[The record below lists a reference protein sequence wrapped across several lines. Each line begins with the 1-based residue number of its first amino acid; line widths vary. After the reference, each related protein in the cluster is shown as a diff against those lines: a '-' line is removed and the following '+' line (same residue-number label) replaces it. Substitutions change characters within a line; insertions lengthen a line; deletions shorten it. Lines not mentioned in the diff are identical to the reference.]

1 MIPSDTIEGKPVEQV
16 ERVIYLGHMATED
29 GKSESEIKRRI
40 EIARGA
46 FENMSKV
53 LTNRSININT
63 RKRLLKCY
71 VWSTLLYG
79 AETWTLTK
87 STMKKIEAFEMW
99 CYRRM
104 MRISYTEHKTNDE
117 VLEMVTSKRALL
129 CIIKK
134 RKTEYFGQLI
144 RMNGL
149 QRLLLEGKV
158 NGKRGKGRPRITWME
173 NVKMWTELKY
183 SECVRLAEDRERWK
197 AMVANLLRADGT

>member
-1 MIPSDTIEGKPVEQV
+1 
-16 ERVIYLGHMATED
+16 MATED
-29 GKSESEIKRRI
+29 GKSESEIKQRI

-53 LTNRSININT
+53 LTNGSININT

-79 AETWTLTK
+79 AETWTLTN
-87 STMKKIEAFEMW
+87 STMKKTKAFEMW

-104 MRISYTEHKTNDE
+104 MRISYIEHKTNNE

-134 RKTEYFGQLI
+134 RKTEYFGHLI

-149 QRLLLEGKV
+149 QRILLEGKV

-173 NVKMWTELKY
+173 NIKMGTELKY

-197 AMVANLLRADGT
+197 AMVANLLQSDGAS